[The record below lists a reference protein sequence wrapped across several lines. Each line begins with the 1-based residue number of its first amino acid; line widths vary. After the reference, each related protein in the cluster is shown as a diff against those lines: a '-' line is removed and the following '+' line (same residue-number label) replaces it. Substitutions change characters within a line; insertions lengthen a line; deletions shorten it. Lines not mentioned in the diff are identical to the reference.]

1 MPAEN
6 NEELWKAVYG
16 QDADIKDEAAFRKT
30 IAEGVRQQLVQDED
44 FKFMQDVRKH
54 CEKKVGELTF
64 ANDILKRVM
73 LQNNQD
79 KGEKFVEENYDRSI
93 KELTWHL
100 IKNKLVEQTGVKV
113 EEQDIR
119 EIARQSTRAQ
129 FAQYGMGN
137 IPDELIEK
145 YADEMLKKRENVEP
159 LVEAAIDRKLAVA
172 LKEVVKL
179 DTKEISLEDFNK
191 MLEA

>member
-1 MPAEN
+1 MLVRRYQLLHPG
-6 NEELWKAVYG
+6 LLSHQSV
-16 QDADIKDEAAFRKT
+16 I
-30 IAEGVRQQLVQDED
+30 GVLKVL
-44 FKFMQDVRKH
+44 H
-54 CEKKVGELTF
+54 CLSV
-64 ANDILKRVM
+64 
-73 LQNNQD
+73 
-79 KGEKFVEENYDRSI
+79 
-93 KELTWHL
+93 
-100 IKNKLVEQTGVKV
+100 
-113 EEQDIR
+113 
-119 EIARQSTRAQ
+119 
-129 FAQYGMGN
+129 GN

>member
-1 MPAEN
+1 MNAKGSVFKYPDNVDTDVIIPARHLN
-6 NEELWKAVYG
+6 T
-16 QDADIKDEAAFRKT
+16 QDA
-30 IAEGVRQQLVQDED
+30 
-44 FKFMQDVRKH
+44 
-54 CEKKVGELTF
+54 
-64 ANDILKRVM
+64 
-73 LQNNQD
+73 
-79 KGEKFVEENYDRSI
+79 
-93 KELTWHL
+93 KELASHCMEDIDKDFDQFLKMFTWNYLQKHF
-100 IKNKLVEQTGVKV
+100 IKTDGISVSK
-113 EEQDIR
+113 EEALS
-119 EIARQSTRAQ
+119 EAKALAASQ

>member
-1 MPAEN
+1 
-6 NEELWKAVYG
+6 
-16 QDADIKDEAAFRKT
+16 
-30 IAEGVRQQLVQDED
+30 
-44 FKFMQDVRKH
+44 
-54 CEKKVGELTF
+54 
-64 ANDILKRVM
+64 M

-159 LVEAAIDRKLAVA
+159 LVEAAVA

>member
-1 MPAEN
+1 
-6 NEELWKAVYG
+6 
-16 QDADIKDEAAFRKT
+16 
-30 IAEGVRQQLVQDED
+30 
-44 FKFMQDVRKH
+44 
-54 CEKKVGELTF
+54 
-64 ANDILKRVM
+64 M

-145 YADEMLKKRENVEP
+145 YADEIIALRTNADELLAKAKEYNAAHP
-159 LVEAAIDRKLAVA
+159 EAF
-172 LKEVVKL
+172 
-179 DTKEISLEDFNK
+179 EDA
-191 MLEA
+191 E

>member
-1 MPAEN
+1 
-6 NEELWKAVYG
+6 
-16 QDADIKDEAAFRKT
+16 
-30 IAEGVRQQLVQDED
+30 
-44 FKFMQDVRKH
+44 MQDVRKH

-119 EIARQSTRAQ
+119 EIARQSTHAQ

>member
-1 MPAEN
+1 
-6 NEELWKAVYG
+6 
-16 QDADIKDEAAFRKT
+16 
-30 IAEGVRQQLVQDED
+30 
-44 FKFMQDVRKH
+44 
-54 CEKKVGELTF
+54 
-64 ANDILKRVM
+64 M

-145 YADEMLKKRENVEP
+145 YADETSLFQKKTSFFKRLSIFFLNFVCG
-159 LVEAAIDRKLAVA
+159 
-172 LKEVVKL
+172 
-179 DTKEISLEDFNK
+179 
-191 MLEA
+191 

>member
-1 MPAEN
+1 MY
-6 NEELWKAVYG
+6 K
-16 QDADIKDEAAFRKT
+16 
-30 IAEGVRQQLVQDED
+30 RQ
-44 FKFMQDVRKH
+44 
-54 CEKKVGELTF
+54 
-64 ANDILKRVM
+64 
-73 LQNNQD
+73 
-79 KGEKFVEENYDRSI
+79 
-93 KELTWHL
+93 
-100 IKNKLVEQTGVKV
+100 GVKV